1 VAVSDA
7 PRWQDWCDRAEIAD
21 VIVAMALAVDARDFV
36 SYREQ
41 FTDDARLDYQ
51 GAWGPE
57 GSADELAAFLATMT
71 DPANN
76 PHSQHCVSS
85 IRSAVSG
92 DEATARAYYLT
103 PAVMVGPDGEK
114 QLMVNA
120 GEYHAVLRRTPR
132 GWKMA
137 ALQVK
142 SNTLHSAP
150 LADLG

>member
-1 VAVSDA
+1 MSDA
-7 PRWQDWCDRAEIAD
+7 ARWQDCCDRAEIAD
-21 VIVAMALAVDARDFV
+21 VIVAMALAVDARDFL

-76 PHSQHCVSS
+76 PHSQHCVTS
-85 IRSAVSG
+85 IRSAISG

-137 ALQVK
+137 ALRVK

>member
-1 VAVSDA
+1 MPDA
-7 PRWQDWCDRAEIAD
+7 ARWQDWCDRAEIAD
-21 VIVAMALAVDARDFV
+21 VIVAMALAVDARDFA

-57 GSADELAAFLATMT
+57 GSPDELAGFLATMT

-76 PHSQHCVSS
+76 PHSQHCVTS

-103 PAVMVGPDGEK
+103 PAVMVGPDGVK

-120 GEYHAVLRRTPR
+120 GEYHAVLRRTPS

>member
-1 VAVSDA
+1 MSDA
-7 PRWQDWCDRAEIAD
+7 ARLQLWCDRAEIAD
-21 VIVAMALAVDARDFV
+21 VIVAMALAVDERDFV

-51 GAWGPE
+51 AAWGPE
-57 GSADELAAFLATMT
+57 GSADELATFLATMT
-71 DPANN
+71 DPASN
-76 PHSQHCVSS
+76 PHSQHCVTS

-103 PAVMVGPDGEK
+103 PAIMVGPDGNK

-120 GEYHAVLRRTPR
+120 GEYRASMRRTPH

-150 LADLG
+150 LVDLG